1 VHSSSSKY
9 NFAKAYLELQRMR
22 EAVQREEQWA
32 QASPDCSVAAVRED
46 ARSMAKAARVN
57 GPRKTTC
64 LIFNPD
70 QTAERPQAA
79 FLLVATNGL

>member
-1 VHSSSSKY
+1 
-9 NFAKAYLELQRMR
+9 MR

-46 ARSMAKAARVN
+46 ARSMAKSSKGQWTEEN
-57 GPRKTTC
+57 D
-64 LIFNPD
+64 LLDHPD

-79 FLLVATNGL
+79 FLLMATNGL